1 MSPLIEESVGSG
13 TAFAVMSP
21 LYETVIAACEAESLL
36 GQVISELTDRLS
48 GVLRPDDR
56 CVPSDGYIVDENS
69 APYVTQ
75 LQHHTGAL
83 RYQTSRL
90 RELIDRLDV

>member
-1 MSPLIEESVGSG
+1 MSPLIEESVGIG
-13 TAFAVMSP
+13 MTAKAASP
-21 LYETVIAACEAESLL
+21 LYEAVIAACEAESLL

-56 CVPSDGYIVDENS
+56 CVPSDGYIVSENS

-83 RYQTSRL
+83 RSQASRL